1 MNIWING
8 ELLNAAAPTLP
19 AISAGATL
27 GWGVYTTA
35 AVWHGQVFTL
45 SRHLQRLRH
54 DAARADIPLAYDDET
69 LHHAVTAVL
78 IANEVQHGL
87 LRITLLRRGDGR
99 WNDAEGSDLFM
110 IARPHSPDYD
120 DPSTQRLRLV
130 LSPFRVEARRALAGV
145 KSTSYGDY
153 QLAWQQATRSDFD
166 EAVLCNGS
174 GALCECARAN
184 LFWVRDG
191 RLCTPSIDSGC
202 LPGIAR
208 ELILRWAADDGI
220 ACKEG
225 LFSTHELAAAD
236 ELFLT
241 SATQGPRA
249 VESFALSAEDESP
262 HQFTTPGAIT
272 RTLQQLWQQAVHINA
287 QGNTTT

>member
-35 AVWHGQVFTL
+35 AVWHGQVFAL

-69 LHHAVTAVL
+69 LHRAVTAVL
-78 IANEVQHGL
+78 TDNQVQHGL

-99 WNDAEGSDLFM
+99 WNDAQGSDLFM
-110 IARPHSPDYD
+110 ISRPHSPDYD

-130 LSPFRVEARRALAGV
+130 LSPFRIEARRALSGV

-153 QLAWQQATRSDFD
+153 QLAWQQATRAGFD
-166 EAVLCNGS
+166 ETVLCNGS

-191 RLCTPSIDSGC
+191 RLFTPSLDSGC

-208 ELILRWAADDGI
+208 ELALRWAGEDGI
-220 ACKEG
+220 TCKEG
-225 LFSTHELAAAD
+225 LFSMHELAAAD
-236 ELFLT
+236 EVFLT
-241 SATQGPRA
+241 AATQGPRA
-249 VESFALSAEDESP
+249 VQSFALGAEDESP
-262 HQFTTPGAIT
+262 YPFCAPGEIT
-272 RTLQQLWQQAVHINA
+272 AMLQKRWQQAVHA
-287 QGNTTT
+287 RT